1 MLKVF
6 RENIKYLSWILWVI
20 IALFVAAIFIGFG
33 DVTSF
38 GKGANSS
45 HVAATVGH
53 ETITREDFQRSYQ
66 ALERRMQQTYGE
78 QYTPEVAKQM
88 QLPLQA
94 LTQAVNQ
101 KVLLAEADRLG
112 LKASDAEVR
121 SRILTA
127 PTFQDDKGQFVGEPL
142 YKQFLSEQL
151 HMTPDQFENQLRDD
165 LVLGKLVETLRAG
178 VYISD
183 DEVEK
188 AYRDQVEKA
197 KVRYVELPRGRFVQ
211 AQENVPQNELA
222 AYYEAHKAEF
232 KLPEEREA
240 AYVLVEKAKLLP
252 QIQLDDKAMK
262 DYYDAH
268 AKEFAQQEQV
278 HARHIL
284 AKVDDQH
291 PDALAQKKIA
301 LAKQRIEKGED
312 FAKVAK
318 DLSDDPGSKDRGGDL
333 GLFGRNA
340 MVKEF
345 EDAAFKAEPHQLV
358 GPIHSNFGYHLIE
371 VLEKKPGGQQPFEQV
386 KQQIGTR
393 LALERSQDLAQTKAR
408 EIADRLNREKPKS
421 PADLE
426 ALAKTDPTLTF
437 AKTGK
442 FGQNDPVPGI
452 GRLPAFNK
460 AAFDMTKGA
469 VSQPIQVGRGYA
481 VLYLTDVQAPK
492 TQTLAEVEPQ
502 VRLAVGTQK
511 QQQVALDRLTQAKD
525 EIAKGKTLDQVAGEL
540 GLQVKE
546 TQEFGGQGFIPGLG
560 FSPQLAQAALA
571 LPTGQVGGPFP
582 AGQGA
587 VLFQVSDHKGA
598 DPKELATKKDQIKE
612 QLASDRFQRVLS
624 AVIEKRKRDLGVNF
638 NRQFLE
644 AFDIQPPQTS

>member
-6 RENIKYLSWILWVI
+6 RENLKYLSWILWVI

-38 GKGANSS
+38 GRGATSS

-53 ETITREDFQRSYQ
+53 DSVTREDYQRSYQ
-66 ALERRMQQTYGE
+66 ALQRRFQQMYGE
-78 QYTPEVAKQM
+78 QFTPEMEKQM

-94 LTQAVNQ
+94 LTQAINQ

-112 LKASDAEVR
+112 LKASDEEVR
-121 SRILTA
+121 DRILTA
-127 PTFQDDKGQFVGEPL
+127 PTFQDEKGHFVGESL
-142 YKQFLSEQL
+142 YRQYLLEQL
-151 HMTPDQFENQLRDD
+151 HMTPDDFERTLRDD
-165 LVLGKLVETLRAG
+165 LVLGKLVETLKAG

-183 DEVEK
+183 DEVDR

-211 AQENVPQNELA
+211 AQEVTPAELN

-232 KLPEEREA
+232 KLPEQRDG

-252 QIQLDDKAMK
+252 QVQVDDKAMK

-291 PDALAQKKIA
+291 PDAAAQKKIA
-301 LAKQRIEKGED
+301 DAKARLAKGED
-312 FAKVAK
+312 FAKVARE
-318 DLSDDPGSKDRGGDL
+318 LSDDPGSKDKGGDL

-358 GPIHSNFGYHLIE
+358 GPVHSNFGYHLIE

-460 AAFDMTKGA
+460 AAFDMAKGA

-481 VLYLTDVQAPK
+481 VLYLTDVQTPK

-511 QQQVALDRLTQAKD
+511 QQQVTLDRLTQAKD

-546 TQEFGGQGFIPGLG
+546 TQEFGGQGFVPGLG

>member
-6 RENIKYLSWILWVI
+6 RENLKYLSWILWVI

-38 GKGANSS
+38 GRGATSS

-53 ETITREDFQRSYQ
+53 DSVTREDYQRSYQ
-66 ALERRMQQTYGE
+66 ALQRRFQQMYGE
-78 QYTPEVAKQM
+78 QFTPEMEKQM

-94 LTQAVNQ
+94 LTQAINQ

-112 LKASDAEVR
+112 LKASDEEVR
-121 SRILTA
+121 DRILTA
-127 PTFQDDKGQFVGEPL
+127 PTFQDEKGHFVGESL
-142 YKQFLSEQL
+142 YRQYLTEQL
-151 HMTPDQFENQLRDD
+151 HMTPDDFERTLRDD
-165 LVLGKLVETLRAG
+165 LVLGKLVETLKAG

-183 DEVEK
+183 DEVDR

-211 AQENVPQNELA
+211 AQEVTPAELN

-232 KLPEEREA
+232 KLPEERDG

-252 QIQLDDKAMK
+252 QVQVDDKAMK
-262 DYYDAH
+262 DYYDSH

-291 PDALAQKKIA
+291 PDAAAQKKIA
-301 LAKQRIEKGED
+301 DAKARLAKGED
-312 FAKVAK
+312 FAKVARE
-318 DLSDDPGSKDRGGDL
+318 LSDDPGSKDKGGDL

-345 EDAAFKAEPHQLV
+345 EEAAFQAEPHKLV
-358 GPIHSNFGYHLIE
+358 GPVHSSFGYHLIE
-371 VLEKKPGGQQPFEQV
+371 VLEKRPGGQQPFEQV

-393 LALERSQDLAQTKAR
+393 MALERSQDLAAAKAK
-408 EIADRLNREKPKS
+408 EIADRLDRDKPKG
-421 PADLE
+421 PEALE
-426 ALAKTDPTLTF
+426 ALAKADPTLTY
-437 AKTGK
+437 ARTGK

-452 GRLPAFNK
+452 GRLPEFNK
-460 AAFDMTKGA
+460 AAFELAKGS
-469 VSQPIQVGRGYA
+469 VSKPIQVGRGWL
-481 VLYLTDVQAPK
+481 VLYLSDVQAPK
-492 TQTLAEVEPQ
+492 TPALAEVDPK
-502 VRLAVGTQK
+502 VRLAVTTQK
-511 QQQVALDRLTQAKD
+511 QQQMTLDRLTQAKD
-525 EIAKGKTLDQVAGEL
+525 EIAKGKTLDQAASEL

-546 TQEFGGQGFIPGLG
+546 SQEFGGNGFIPGLG
-560 FSPQLAQAALA
+560 FSPQVAQAALA
-571 LPTGQVGGPFP
+571 LPTGQIGGPFP

-587 VLFQVSDHKGA
+587 VLFQVADHKGA
-598 DPKELATKKDQIKE
+598 DPKELTTKKDQIRD
-612 QLASDRFQRVLS
+612 QLANERFERVLS
-624 AVIEKRKRDLGVNF
+624 SVIEKRKRDLGVNF
-638 NRQFLE
+638 NRQFLDS
-644 AFDIQPPQTS
+644 FNIQTPQTS

>member
-66 ALERRMQQTYGE
+66 ALERRMQQTYGD

-101 KVLLAEADRLG
+101 KILLAEADRLG

-301 LAKQRIEKGED
+301 LAKQRLAKGED

-358 GPIHSNFGYHLIE
+358 GPIHSNFGYHLWRRSPGASSRSSSSSSRSAPASPSNAARISPRPRRGRSPT
-371 VLEKKPGGQQPFEQV
+371 VSTARSRRAPRIWKPSPRP
-386 KQQIGTR
+386 TR
-393 LALERSQDLAQTKAR
+393 LSPSPRPASSAR
-408 EIADRLNREKPKS
+408 TTRC
-421 PADLE
+421 PAS
-426 ALAKTDPTLTF
+426 
-437 AKTGK
+437 
-442 FGQNDPVPGI
+442 
-452 GRLPAFNK
+452 
-460 AAFDMTKGA
+460 A
-469 VSQPIQVGRGYA
+469 VSRPSTRPLSTWPRA
-481 VLYLTDVQAPK
+481 
-492 TQTLAEVEPQ
+492 
-502 VRLAVGTQK
+502 RC
-511 QQQVALDRLTQAKD
+511 R
-525 EIAKGKTLDQVAGEL
+525 
-540 GLQVKE
+540 
-546 TQEFGGQGFIPGLG
+546 
-560 FSPQLAQAALA
+560 SPSRSAAA
-571 LPTGQVGGPFP
+571 MRSST
-582 AGQGA
+582 
-587 VLFQVSDHKGA
+587 
-598 DPKELATKKDQIKE
+598 
-612 QLASDRFQRVLS
+612 
-624 AVIEKRKRDLGVNF
+624 
-638 NRQFLE
+638 
-644 AFDIQPPQTS
+644 

>member
-6 RENIKYLSWILWVI
+6 RQNLKYLSWILWVI

-38 GKGANSS
+38 GKGATSA

-53 ETITREDFQRSYQ
+53 DSITREDYQRSYQ
-66 ALERRMQQTYGE
+66 ALERRFQQMYGD
-78 QYTPEVAKQM
+78 QFTPELAKQM

-101 KVLLAEADRLG
+101 KILLAEAVRLG
-112 LKASDAEVR
+112 LRATDEEVR
-121 SRILTA
+121 ERILTA
-127 PTFQDDKGQFVGEPL
+127 PTFQDDKGHFVGESL
-142 YKQFLSEQL
+142 YRQFVLEQI
-151 HMTPDQFENQLRDD
+151 HMTPEDFERTLRDD
-165 LVLGKLVETLRAG
+165 LVLGKLITTLKAG

-183 DEVEK
+183 DEVAK

-197 KVRYVELPRGRFVQ
+197 KVRYLELPRGRFVQ
-211 AQENVPQNELA
+211 TDVPQGELA
-222 AYYEAHKAEF
+222 AYYEAHKGEL
-232 KLPEEREA
+232 KLPEQREG

-252 QIQLDDKAMK
+252 QVQLDEKVMR

-268 AKEFAQQEQV
+268 AKDFAQQEQV
-278 HARHIL
+278 HARHVL

-301 LAKQRIEKGED
+301 DAKRRIEKGED

-318 DLSDDPGSKDRGGDL
+318 ELSDDPGSKERGGDL
-333 GLFGRNA
+333 GFFGRNA

-371 VLEKKPGGQQPFEQV
+371 VLDKRPGGQQPFEQV
-386 KQQIGTR
+386 KQQISTN
-393 LALERSQDLAQTKAR
+393 LALERSQDLAAAKAK
-408 EIADRLNREKPKS
+408 EIADRLSRDKPKGPES
-421 PADLE
+421 LE
-426 ALAKTDPTLTF
+426 ALAKGDPTLTY
-437 AKTGK
+437 ALTGK
-442 FGQNDPVPGI
+442 FGLNDPVPGI

-460 AAFDMTKGA
+460 AAFELAKGA
-469 VSQPIQVGRGYA
+469 VSPPVQVGRGWL

-492 TQTLAEVEPQ
+492 TPALAEVEPK
-502 VRLAVGTQK
+502 VRQAVMAQR
-511 QQQVALDRLTQAKD
+511 QQQMTLDRLTQAKD

-540 GLQVKE
+540 GLQVKDS
-546 TQEFGGQGFIPGLG
+546 QEFGGNGYIPGLG
-560 FSPQLAQAALA
+560 FSPQVAQAALA
-571 LPTGQVGGPFP
+571 LPTGQIGGPLP

-587 VLFQVSDHKGA
+587 VLFQVAEHKGA
-598 DPKELATKKDQIKE
+598 DPKELTTKKDQIRD
-612 QLASDRFQRVLS
+612 QLANERFERVLT

-644 AFDIQPPQTS
+644 SFGIQQPLTS

>member
-6 RENIKYLSWILWVI
+6 RENLKYLSWILWVI

-38 GKGANSS
+38 GKGASS
-45 HVAATVGH
+45 AHVAATVGH
-53 ETITREDFQRSYQ
+53 DTITRDDYQRSYQ
-66 ALERRMQQTYGE
+66 ALDRRFQQMYGE

-101 KVLLAEADRLG
+101 KILLGEASRLG
-112 LKASDAEVR
+112 LQASDAEVR
-121 SRILTA
+121 ERILTA
-127 PTFQDDKGQFVGEPL
+127 PTFQDEKGQFVGESL

-151 HMTPDQFENQLRDD
+151 HMTSDQFENQLRDD
-165 LVLGKLVETLRAG
+165 LVLGKLIQTLRAG

-183 DEVEK
+183 EEVEK

-197 KVRYVELPRGRFVQ
+197 KIRYVEVPRGRFVQ
-211 AQENVPQNELA
+211 AQENLPKQELA
-222 AYYEAHKAEF
+222 AYYEAHKADF
-232 KLPEEREA
+232 KLPEVREVS
-240 AYVLVEKAKLLP
+240 YVLVEKAKLLP
-252 QIQLDDKAMK
+252 QIQMDEKAMRE
-262 DYYDAH
+262 YYDAH

-291 PDALAQKKIA
+291 PEAAAQKKIA
-301 LAKQRIEKGED
+301 DAQKRIQKGED

-333 GLFGRNA
+333 GLFGHNA

-345 EDAAFKAEPHQLV
+345 EEAAFKAEPHKLV
-358 GPIHSNFGYHLIE
+358 GPVRSNFGYHLIE

-386 KQQIGTR
+386 QQQIGTR
-393 LALERSQDLAQTKAR
+393 LSLERSQGLAETKAK
-408 EIADRLNREKPKS
+408 EIADRLHREKPKS

-426 ALAKTDPTLTF
+426 ALAKADPTLTF

-460 AAFDMTKGA
+460 AAFDMSKGA
-469 VSQPIQVGRGYA
+469 VSEPVQVGRGYA

-502 VRLAVGTQK
+502 VRLAVGDQK
-511 QQQVALDRLTQAKD
+511 QQQIALDRLTQAKD
-525 EIAKGKTLDQVAGEL
+525 EIAKGKTLDQVAAEL
-540 GLQVKE
+540 GLQAKE

-571 LPTGQVGGPFP
+571 LPAGQVGGPFP

-587 VLFQVSDHKGA
+587 VLFQVTDHKGG
-598 DPKELATKKDQIKE
+598 DPKELATKKDQLKE
-612 QLASDRFQRVLS
+612 QLASDRFQKVLS
-624 AVIEKRKRDLGVNF
+624 AVIDKRKRDLGVNF

-644 AFDIQPPQTS
+644 AFNIQPQQTS